1 MALVVDDFFAVLGKY
16 VKTVNVFD
24 GLLSTVAT
32 GQTDIENILETN
44 NLTRLFANIPGM
56 FTGFQNNI
64 VNWMSATNR
73 LVSEVI
79 TDRDFVREGIP
90 VQGDDLNSILLA
102 LIEYMND
109 NSDDVNDSVIAIGS
123 ITDNI
128 TSTIIGDW
136 IINTKLDGI
145 TPPIPGGL
153 ASKEYKNLTSEL
165 AVTTDTIY
173 CQCISK
179 PADGSEQWKLFATA
193 AKTGGYEIQG
203 ESPGDGPS
211 FNTANTSSGG
221 ISVANG
227 DFETFTTT
235 NEPDGWTM
243 AGGSGGTDYFEEN
256 AAGFIF
262 RGSSSLQINNSGVS
276 LKQQIHNIIHDK
288 LYMLSVQGIR
298 DDTDTAGTTLDVVLS
313 VEDSS
318 GGDVYFTNT
327 TQVVVPSAG
336 DLKKPIFLH
345 WYLDSAKDN
354 KDVYVK
360 ILINNFSGT
369 PPAKFIY
376 LDEVL
381 VSVPVYYNGINFSI
395 LRGEVEFEVGDRF
408 QSTITNNDDGV
419 FQTYFRKVYGVQ
431 LPSTSGTPSQ
441 LDSLAI

>member
-1 MALVVDDFFAVLGKY
+1 MALNVTTFFTVIGKY

-24 GLLSTVAT
+24 GLLATVSSAE
-32 GQTDIENILETN
+32 TDIENILESN
-44 NLTRLFANIPGM
+44 SLTRLFANIPGM
-56 FTGFQNNI
+56 FEGFQNQI
-64 VNWMSATNR
+64 VNWMSSTNG
-73 LVSEVI
+73 LVSNVI

-109 NSDDVNDSVIAIGS
+109 QSTPDTILESAVDITNTINDNISATAAIGE
-123 ITDNI
+123 
-128 TSTIIGDW
+128 W
-136 IINTKLDGI
+136 IINAKLDGV

-179 PADGSEQWKLFATA
+179 PADGSETWKLFATA

-211 FNTANTSSGG
+211 FSTANSSSGG

-227 DFETFTTT
+227 DFETFTTAD
-235 NEPDGWTM
+235 EPDNWTM
-243 AGGSGGTDYFEEN
+243 AGGAASTDFFEDN
-256 AAGFIF
+256 TGKFIF
-262 RGSSSLQINNSGVS
+262 RGSSSLRVITTGVS
-276 LKQQIHNIIHDK
+276 LKQQIHNVVHDK
-288 LYMLSVQGIR
+288 LYMLSVQCAR
-298 DDTDTAGTTLDVVLS
+298 LDTDPGSMDVVLS

-327 TQVVVPSAG
+327 TTISSPSSG
-336 DLKKPIFLH
+336 DEFVSARLH

-354 KDVYVK
+354 KDVYIK
-360 ILINNFSGT
+360 ILINNFVSLPVT
-369 PPAKFIY
+369 LY

-381 VSVPVYYNGINFSI
+381 VSVPVYYNGVNFSI
-395 LRGEVEFEVGDRF
+395 LRGALVEFEVGDRF
-408 QSTITNNDDGV
+408 DTLITNDDAGV
-419 FQTYFRKVYGVQ
+419 FQTYFRKTYGIQ
-431 LPSTSGTPSQ
+431 LPSDASPTVA
-441 LDSLAI
+441 DSLAV